1 MDQIPVFQTSVTA
14 PFAIAGKIS
23 GLHGRRPLL
32 SAMDNNIPLPSTPLS
47 TPPSKK
53 RRIDAHAASL
63 LPSFEEE
70 PHSSPQKLGELGIHV
85 LFSPTNQTPR
95 RDRVVQV
102 AQLLTYAEPDA
113 LKVEGETQVKDGKVA
128 EIQVKPVVAES
139 ASDDELEYWDRPRES
154 MYVTAFNTAVDT
166 VIEREGHLFSS
177 EELEII
183 NTYRNLPCTSPTKQP
198 NCRREHVPLRPT
210 LLTEKVAMVSRG
222 QTRLLR

>member
-1 MDQIPVFQTSVTA
+1 VDQIPVFQTSVTA

-63 LPSFEEE
+63 VPSFEEE

-113 LKVEGETQVKDGKVA
+113 LKVEGETQVKDVKVA

>member
-1 MDQIPVFQTSVTA
+1 MDT
-14 PFAIAGKIS
+14 
-23 GLHGRRPLL
+23 
-32 SAMDNNIPLPSTPLS
+32 NIPPPSTPPS

-53 RRIDAHAASL
+53 RRVDAHAASL
-63 LPSFEEE
+63 LPSFDEE
-70 PHSSPQKLGELGIHV
+70 PHSSPQKLSELGIHV
-85 LFSPTNQTPR
+85 LLSPTNQIPR

-102 AQLLTYAEPDA
+102 AQFLTYTDPGES
-113 LKVEGETQVKDGKVA
+113 KVEGDDQVKDVQVA

-177 EELEII
+177 EEMEII

-198 NCRREHVPLRPT
+198 NRRREHVPLHPT
-210 LLTEKVAMVSRG
+210 LSPEKVAMVSCR
-222 QTRLLR
+222 QTRLLL